1 MSADF
6 LLRPKFRTMANVMHP
21 LEPHPY
27 GDFFALESWCS
38 QAGLRLVCHNSIRLI
53 PDMREHIKQHGQPRD
68 ETAAACM
75 KRILETRFYS
85 TEELLEEFSP
95 DATSLWFS
103 AATYIS
109 GLVLQEKCYM
119 PSVGRLA
126 AVAGFSPLSG
136 VYGGISL
143 YKWINPKLVR
153 QEISLKGKFL
163 DLE

>member
-1 MSADF
+1 MQ
-6 LLRPKFRTMANVMHP
+6 T
-21 LEPHPY
+21 LEPDPY
-27 GDFFALESWCS
+27 CDFFALESWCA

-53 PDMREHIKQHGQPRD
+53 PDMREHIKLHGQPRD
-68 ETAAACM
+68 EKAAACM

-85 TEELLEEFSP
+85 TEELLEEFSQ
-95 DATSLWFS
+95 DVSSLWFS

-109 GLVLQEKCYM
+109 GLVLPERCYM
-119 PSVGRLA
+119 PSVDRWA

-143 YKWINPKLVR
+143 YKWIKPELVH
-153 QEISLKGKFL
+153 QQISLKDGKLL

>member
-1 MSADF
+1 M
-6 LLRPKFRTMANVMHP
+6 MQN

-27 GDFFALESWCS
+27 GHYFALESWCA

-53 PDMREHIKQHGQPRD
+53 PHMREHIRAHGQPRD
-68 ETAAACM
+68 ATAATCM

-85 TEELLEEFSP
+85 TEELLEEFAQ
-95 DATSLWFS
+95 DASALWFS

-109 GLVLQEKCYM
+109 GLVLPEKCYI
-119 PSVGRLA
+119 PSVDRWA

-136 VYGGISL
+136 AYGGVSL
-143 YKWINPKLVR
+143 YKWVKPKLVR
-153 QEISLKGKFL
+153 QQISLNEGKLL